1 MNTTKFWTIAY
12 GKKEDWDYSDAEYY
26 DMKYAY
32 ITWDYTNEQYEETMK
47 AEYRRWSNLHLVRES
62 SQPVLLGWF
71 DELRTHIG
79 KDHYIHNI
87 QMKWS
92 GEFLV
97 FYRPVPV
104 AKPSP
109 FSHVASDEEREERR
123 KKLNEKG
130 VIIQT
135 KETMKLLRNT
145 FKKWAK
151 TDLAF
156 SCIHDILQLSVFNDA
171 EMKEQMLLWK
181 DLAQRHKITV
191 LDGNNFT
198 KEIDG
203 KEYHFLT
210 ITPTT
215 EDTMIDPIGIA
226 VGFIVNGYVYG
237 FRRKENRDAVFK
249 YVKKFCKE
257 EKGKPNEPP
266 LEEKDENAQ

>member
-12 GKKEDWDYSDAEYY
+12 GKQENMDYSQDDD

-32 ITWDYTNEQYEETMK
+32 ITWDCKNEQYEDMMTVD
-47 AEYRRWSNLHLVRES
+47 YRRWSES
-62 SQPVLLGWF
+62 PRPVLLGWF
-71 DELRTHIG
+71 DELITHIG
-79 KDHYIHNI
+79 KDHYIDTI
-87 QMKWS
+87 RFKWS

-109 FSHVASDEEREERR
+109 FTHVASDEEREERR

-145 FKKWAK
+145 FKRWAK

-156 SCIHDILQLSVFNDA
+156 ACLHDILQLSVYNDA

-181 DLAQRHKITV
+181 DLAQRHTITV

-210 ITPTT
+210 ITPITH
-215 EDTMIDPIGIA
+215 DTMIDPIGIA
-226 VGFIVNGYVYG
+226 VGFVVNGYIVG

-257 EKGKPNEPP
+257 KK
-266 LEEKDENAQ
+266 

>member
-1 MNTTKFWTIAY
+1 MIEKEYQTKKTDPRTNENIMNTTKFWTIAY
-12 GKKEDWDYSDAEYY
+12 GKKEDCDYSENPD

-32 ITWDYTNEQYEETMK
+32 ITWDVTNEQYEETM
-47 AEYRRWSNLHLVRES
+47 EDELRRWRES
-62 SQPVLLGWF
+62 PQSVRLGWF
-71 DELRTHIG
+71 DELITHIG
-79 KDHYIHNI
+79 KDHYISSI
-87 QMKWS
+87 RMKWS

-97 FYRPVPV
+97 FYRPV
-104 AKPSP
+104 AQPSP
-109 FSHVASDEEREERR
+109 FTHVASDEEREERR

-130 VIIQT
+130 IVIQT

-145 FKKWAK
+145 FKIWAK

-171 EMKEQMLLWK
+171 EMKDQMLLWK

-198 KEIDG
+198 KAIDG

-226 VGFIVNGYVYG
+226 VGFIVNGYIYG

-257 EKGKPNEPP
+257 KK
-266 LEEKDENAQ
+266 